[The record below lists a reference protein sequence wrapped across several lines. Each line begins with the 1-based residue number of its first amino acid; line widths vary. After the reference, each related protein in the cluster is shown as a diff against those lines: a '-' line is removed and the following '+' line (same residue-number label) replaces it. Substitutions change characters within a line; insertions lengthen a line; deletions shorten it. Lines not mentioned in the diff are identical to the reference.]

1 MNVLHVRI
9 SGRVQGVG
17 FRWFVREEARRLG
30 LSGWVMNLPG
40 GEVDHVVTVH
50 QRRHVEVRAGG
61 ESSSLQR
68 LRRAL
73 EVGPTGAD
81 VQAVADV
88 ADGTAP
94 SLPYPFAIHR

>member
-1 MNVLHVRI
+1 VNVLHVRI

-40 GEVDHVVTVH
+40 GEV
-50 QRRHVEVRAGG
+50 EVRAGG
-61 ESSSLQR
+61 QSSSLQR

-73 EVGPTGAD
+73 EVGPTGAE
-81 VQAVADV
+81 VQEVADI
-88 ADGTAP
+88 ASDGAAP